1 MNAPLAI
8 GITTLT
14 ALVSGIAIW
23 SQQAEASGG
32 RTVPV
37 ARAAKAFLDGLT
49 AEQRK
54 LAQRP
59 LSDAER
65 TAWNFVPG
73 RYAGIEIGALD
84 AGQKAVAHELLRSML
99 SVRGYEKTSAIMA
112 LEDVLREIET
122 GKGQDASH
130 RDPARYA
137 LLVLG
142 EPEARGTYVVRF
154 QGHHVSLQVAV
165 RAGELVGHTPQFLGS
180 NPHAVAGAPAQRR
193 RVLGA
198 EEDLA
203 RAFLLLLD
211 EAQLQKAVIAVE
223 APKDVL
229 LGPGKA
235 PAELGPR
242 RGVAWKDLNETQRG
256 VLWRLV
262 EEYAHV
268 LRAEFA
274 AQELAKLRAEGLD
287 EMSFAWAGGRERG
300 QGHYYRIHGL
310 KFAIEYDCTQDDAN
324 HVHTVWRD
332 FEHDFGGD
340 PMREHLEH
348 DHAHK

>member
-23 SQQAEASGG
+23 SQQAEAGG
-32 RTVPV
+32 GPTVTV
-37 ARAAKAFLDGLT
+37 ARAAKTFLDGLNGD
-49 AEQRK
+49 QRK

-59 LSDAER
+59 LADPER
-65 TAWNFVPG
+65 TQWHFVPG
-73 RYAGIEIGALD
+73 RYTGIEFGALD
-84 AGQKAVAHELLRSML
+84 ATQNAAGRELLRSML
-99 SVRGYEKTSAIMA
+99 SVRGYEKTTEIMA
-112 LEDVLREIET
+112 LEDVLHEIET
-122 GKGQDASH
+122 KKGQDASH
-130 RDPARYA
+130 RDPGRYT

-142 EPEARGTYVVRF
+142 EPEPHGSYVVRF
-154 QGHHVSLQVAV
+154 QGHHVSLQLVV
-165 RAGELVGHTPQFLGS
+165 QEGNLVGHTPQFLGT
-180 NPHAVAGAPAQRR
+180 NPHQVAGTEAQRH

-211 EAQLQKAVIAVE
+211 DAQLKKAVIATE

-229 LGPGKA
+229 LGPGKV
-235 PAELGPR
+235 PAELGER
-242 RGVAWKDLNETQRG
+242 RGVAWKELTETQRG
-256 VLWRLV
+256 VLWRLL

-268 LRAEFA
+268 LRPEFA
-274 AQELAKLRAEGLD
+274 SEELAHLRADGLD
-287 EMSFAWAGGRERG
+287 ELSFAWAGGRERG
-300 QGHYYRIHGL
+300 QGHYYRIHGVH
-310 KFAIEYDCTQDDAN
+310 FAIEYDCTQDDAN

-340 PMREHLEH
+340 PMREHIEH

>member
-1 MNAPLAI
+1 MNAPLSI

-32 RTVPV
+32 PTVAV
-37 ARAAKAFLDGLT
+37 ARAANTFLDGLT

-59 LSDAER
+59 LRDAER
-65 TAWNFVPG
+65 TQWHFVPG
-73 RYAGIEIGALD
+73 RYAGIEFSALD
-84 AGQKAVAHELLRSML
+84 TQQNAAARELLRSML
-99 SVRGYEKTSAIMA
+99 SARGYEKTTAIMA
-112 LEDVLREIET
+112 LENVLHDIET
-122 GKGQDASH
+122 AKGQDASH
-130 RDPARYA
+130 RDPGRYT

-142 EPEARGTYVVRF
+142 EPEVRGSYVVRF
-154 QGHHVSLQVAV
+154 QGHHVSLQLAV
-165 RAGELVGHTPQFLGS
+165 QDGRLVGHTPQFLGT
-180 NPHAVAGAPAQRR
+180 NPHQVAGPEAQRH

-211 EAQLQKAVIAVE
+211 PAQLQKAVIATE

-235 PAELGPR
+235 PAELGER
-242 RGVAWKDLNETQRG
+242 RGVAWKDLNDTQRG

-268 LRAEFA
+268 LRTEFA
-274 AQELAKLRAEGLD
+274 DEELAHLRSDGLD
-287 EMSFAWAGGRERG
+287 ELSFAWAGGRERG

-310 KFAIEYDCTQDDAN
+310 HFAIEYDCTQDDAN

-340 PMREHLEH
+340 PMRDHLEH